1 MEGGGKTFLQPRLI
15 VGPVRRRNRFHWRRT
30 GRTSRLLP
38 LSAQPGA
45 AHHPLPRGGLSMHGV
60 AVLGFLVAVA
70 PITTTPGTSLTLVV
84 SGVATGGRSQVW

>member
-1 MEGGGKTFLQPRLI
+1 
-15 VGPVRRRNRFHWRRT
+15 
-30 GRTSRLLP
+30 
-38 LSAQPGA
+38 
-45 AHHPLPRGGLSMHGV
+45 MHGV